1 MTPVQLEAWARR
13 ALACLDPPEAPPT
26 LLPSILE
33 RVQTMQSSSW
43 HRRSWRGW
51 STGLRVSLGLLCAAT
66 AALVTIVWPTLIAAD
81 VPALAD
87 AAVLCLR
94 LIAQSGAMYV
104 AVPIGLMV
112 LTSALLLI
120 ALARVIGEGV
130 PSHERL

>member
-13 ALACLDPPEAPPT
+13 ALACLEPPEAPQT

-33 RVQTMQSSSW
+33 RVQSTQGSPW

-51 STGLRVSLGLLCAAT
+51 PTGLRVGLGLSCVVT
-66 AALVTIVWPTLIAAD
+66 AALMTTVWPTLIAAD
-81 VPALAD
+81 VPALAE

-104 AVPIGLMV
+104 AIPIGLIV
-112 LTSALLLI
+112 LTSALLLL

-130 PSHERL
+130 PSHDRL